1 MKTTLLIA
9 QISDTH
15 IKPEGRLAYERIDTA
30 WHLGRCVEHL
40 LALDPRPDVVLA
52 TGDLVDAGLAEE
64 YLLLARLLAPL
75 PMPVYLIHGYHDA
88 GEPLGE
94 VLAQQRYP
102 PCSGFHHYLLDE
114 HTLTLNR

>member
-64 YLLLARLLAPL
+64 YRLLARLLAPL
-75 PMPVYLIHGYHDA
+75 PMPVYLIPGQSTRVGRA
-88 GEPLGE
+88 PSSRRRR
-94 VLAQQRYP
+94 AP
-102 PCSGFHHYLLDE
+102 PIRWPSTSTRERSWGG
-114 HTLTLNR
+114 